1 MRQICIKHVRTI
13 VYKYLTSYVTGSCKF
28 PNKTTSM
35 FLFLIK
41 SSNVSRREIMR
52 VFIKS
57 YGCSAN
63 IADAEVLKGC
73 LAQAGF
79 QLTDS
84 ASTANVVIYNTCAVK
99 GPTENRIIQALKRIP
114 REKKVIITGCLP
126 LINFERLTREV
137 RFNAAV
143 GPAAG
148 QKIADVV
155 EHVIKGEKLIDL
167 DTALTAK
174 PSLNLPKLQSNPVIS
189 VLPVSYGC
197 LGSCAY
203 CCVVFARGHIRS
215 YTINEVTKRIQN
227 DLAAG
232 AKEFWITSQDIAC
245 YGRDIG
251 TSLAVLLKA
260 VGEVKSDFHVRV
272 GMMTPNLVTDIL
284 DDLIAAFKDNKIF
297 KFLHMP
303 VQSGDDTVL
312 TRMRRFYTVQD
323 FRENVNAFR
332 MAFPKATLATDII
345 CGFPGET
352 REAFENTLRLISEVK
367 PDIVNVSKF
376 FARPHTAA
384 ATMREAFVEP
394 AEIKQRSTKAARLA
408 RRFALERN
416 QRWVNWSGKVLI
428 DEKGKVPGSW
438 IGRNFAYKP
447 ITVKS
452 SSNLLGKTLQVKVM
466 KAFSTYLAGK
476 AE

>member
-1 MRQICIKHVRTI
+1 
-13 VYKYLTSYVTGSCKF
+13 
-28 PNKTTSM
+28 
-35 FLFLIK
+35 
-41 SSNVSRREIMR
+41 MR

-63 IADAEVLKGC
+63 TADTEVLKGC
-73 LAQAGF
+73 IAQAGY

-99 GPTENRIIQALKRIP
+99 GPTENRIIHALKNIP
-114 REKKVIITGCLP
+114 REKRVIIAGCLP
-126 LINFERLTREV
+126 LINFERLRREV
-137 RFNAAV
+137 RFSAAV
-143 GPAAG
+143 GPATG
-148 QKIADVV
+148 QKIIDVV
-155 EHVIKGEKLIDL
+155 KHVIKGEKLIDL

-215 YTINEVTKRIQN
+215 YTINEVTERIRN

-232 AKEFWITSQDIAC
+232 AKEFWITSQDTAC

-251 TSLAVLLKA
+251 TNLASLIKA
-260 VGEVKSDFHVRV
+260 VGEVKGDFHVRV

-284 DDLIAAFKDNKIF
+284 DDLIAAFKNNKIF
-297 KFLHMP
+297 KFLHLP

-312 TRMRRFYTVQD
+312 SYMRRFYKVQD
-323 FRENVNAFR
+323 FREDLKTFR
-332 MAFPKATLATDII
+332 MVFPKATLVTDII

-352 REAFENTLRLISEVK
+352 REAFENTLKLINEVK

-384 ATMREAFVEP
+384 AAMREAFVEP
-394 AEIKQRSTKAARLA
+394 AEIKRRSTKAARLT
-408 RRFALERN
+408 RQIALERN
-416 QRWVNWSGKVLI
+416 QRWINWSGEVLI

-447 ITVKS
+447 ITVQS
-452 SSNLLGKTLQVKVM
+452 SSNLLGKTLQVKVIE
-466 KAFSTYLAGK
+466 AFSTHLAGK

>member
-1 MRQICIKHVRTI
+1 
-13 VYKYLTSYVTGSCKF
+13 
-28 PNKTTSM
+28 
-35 FLFLIK
+35 
-41 SSNVSRREIMR
+41 MR

-63 IADAEVLKGC
+63 IADTEVLKGC
-73 LAQAGF
+73 LAQAGY

-84 ASTANVVIYNTCAVK
+84 ALTANVVIYNTCAVK

-114 REKKVIITGCLP
+114 QEKKVIITGCLP
-126 LINFERLTREV
+126 LINFERLRREV

-143 GPAAG
+143 GPATG

-155 EHVIKGEKLIDL
+155 EHVIKGEKVIDL
-167 DTALTAK
+167 DTALTSI
-174 PSLNLPKLQSNPVIS
+174 PGLTLPKLQSNPVIS
-189 VLPVSYGC
+189 ILPVSYGC
-197 LGSCAY
+197 IGSCAY

-215 YTINEVTKRIQN
+215 YPINEVTEKIRN

-232 AKEFWITSQDIAC
+232 VKEFWITSQDTAC

-251 TSLAVLLKA
+251 TNLAVLLKA
-260 VGEVKSDFHVRV
+260 LGELKGDFHIRV

-284 DDLIAAFKDNKIF
+284 DDLIAAFKNNKIF

-312 TRMRRFYTVQD
+312 TRMRRFYTGQD

-332 MAFPKATLATDII
+332 MAFPKVTLATDII
-345 CGFPGET
+345 CGLPGET
-352 REAFENTLRLISEVK
+352 REAFENTLKLINEVK
-367 PDIVNVSKF
+367 PEIVNVSKF
-376 FARPHTAA
+376 FTRPHTAA

-394 AEIKQRSTKAARLA
+394 VEIKRRSTKAAKLVKQI
-408 RRFALERN
+408 ALERN
-416 QRWVNWSGKVLI
+416 QRWINWSGKILI

-452 SSNLLGKTLQVKVM
+452 SANLLGKTLQVKVIE
-466 KAFSTYLAGK
+466 AFSTHLAGK

>member
-1 MRQICIKHVRTI
+1 
-13 VYKYLTSYVTGSCKF
+13 
-28 PNKTTSM
+28 M

-41 SSNVSRREIMR
+41 SSNVSRCEIMR

-57 YGCSAN
+57 YGCSTN
-63 IADAEVLKGC
+63 TADTEVLKGC
-73 LAQAGF
+73 LARAGY
-79 QLTDS
+79 QLTDL

-99 GPTENRIIQALKRIP
+99 GPTENRIVHALKHIS

-126 LINFERLTREV
+126 LINFERLRREV

-143 GPAAG
+143 GPATG
-148 QKIADVV
+148 QKITDVV
-155 EHVIKGEKLIDL
+155 KHVTKGEKLVDL

-203 CCVVFARGHIRS
+203 CCVVFARGRVRS
-215 YTINEVTKRIQN
+215 HAINEVTKRIQN

-232 AKEFWITSQDIAC
+232 AKEFWITSQDTAC

-251 TSLAVLLKA
+251 TNLAVLLKA
-260 VGEVKSDFHVRV
+260 VGELKGDFHVRV

-284 DDLIAAFKDNKIF
+284 DDLIAAFKNNKIF
-297 KFLHMP
+297 KFLHLP

-312 TRMRRFYTVQD
+312 SYMRRFYKVQD
-323 FRENVNAFR
+323 FREDLKTFR
-332 MAFPKATLATDII
+332 MVFPKATLVTDII

-352 REAFENTLRLISEVK
+352 REAFENTLKLINEVK

-384 ATMREAFVEP
+384 AAMREAFVEP
-394 AEIKQRSTKAARLA
+394 AEIKRRSTKAARLT
-408 RRFALERN
+408 RQIALERN
-416 QRWVNWSGKVLI
+416 QRWINWSGEVLI

-452 SSNLLGKTLQVKVM
+452 SANLLGKTLQVKVM
-466 KAFSTYLAGK
+466 ETFSTHLAGK

>member
-1 MRQICIKHVRTI
+1 
-13 VYKYLTSYVTGSCKF
+13 
-28 PNKTTSM
+28 
-35 FLFLIK
+35 
-41 SSNVSRREIMR
+41 MR

-63 IADAEVLKGC
+63 TADTEVLKGC
-73 LAQAGF
+73 IAQAGY

-99 GPTENRIIQALKRIP
+99 GPTENRIIHALKNIP
-114 REKKVIITGCLP
+114 REKKVIIAGCLP
-126 LINFERLTREV
+126 LINFERLRREV
-137 RFNAAV
+137 RFSAAV
-143 GPAAG
+143 GPATG
-148 QKIADVV
+148 QKIIDVV
-155 EHVIKGEKLIDL
+155 KHVIKGEKLIDL

-232 AKEFWITSQDIAC
+232 AKEFWITSQDTAC

-251 TSLAVLLKA
+251 TNLASLIKA
-260 VGEVKSDFHVRV
+260 VGEVKGDFHVRV

-284 DDLIAAFKDNKIF
+284 DDLIAAFKNNKIF
-297 KFLHMP
+297 KFLHLP

-312 TRMRRFYTVQD
+312 SYMRRFYKVQD
-323 FRENVNAFR
+323 FREDLKTFR
-332 MAFPKATLATDII
+332 MVFPKATLVTDII

-352 REAFENTLRLISEVK
+352 REAFENTLKLINEVK

-384 ATMREAFVEP
+384 AAMREAFVEP
-394 AEIKQRSTKAARLA
+394 AEIKRRSTKAARLT
-408 RRFALERN
+408 RQIALERN
-416 QRWVNWSGKVLI
+416 QRWINWSGEVLI

-447 ITVKS
+447 ITVQS
-452 SSNLLGKTLQVKVM
+452 SSNLLGKTLQVKVIE
-466 KAFSTYLAGK
+466 AFSTHLAGK

>member
-1 MRQICIKHVRTI
+1 
-13 VYKYLTSYVTGSCKF
+13 
-28 PNKTTSM
+28 
-35 FLFLIK
+35 
-41 SSNVSRREIMR
+41 MR

-63 IADAEVLKGC
+63 TADTEVLKGC
-73 LAQAGF
+73 IAQAGY

-99 GPTENRIIQALKRIP
+99 GPTENRIIHALKNIP
-114 REKKVIITGCLP
+114 REKKVIIAGCLP
-126 LINFERLTREV
+126 LINFERLRREV
-137 RFNAAV
+137 RFSAAV
-143 GPAAG
+143 GPATG
-148 QKIADVV
+148 QKIIDVV
-155 EHVIKGEKLIDL
+155 KHVIKGEKLIDL

-215 YTINEVTKRIQN
+215 YTINEVTERIRN

-232 AKEFWITSQDIAC
+232 AKEFWITSQDTAC

-251 TSLAVLLKA
+251 TNLASLIKA
-260 VGEVKSDFHVRV
+260 VGEVKGDFHVRV

-284 DDLIAAFKDNKIF
+284 DDLIAAFKNNKIF
-297 KFLHMP
+297 KFLHLP

-312 TRMRRFYTVQD
+312 SYMRRFYKVQD
-323 FRENVNAFR
+323 FREDLKTFR
-332 MAFPKATLATDII
+332 MVFPKATLVTDII

-352 REAFENTLRLISEVK
+352 REAFENTLKLINEVK

-384 ATMREAFVEP
+384 AAMREAFVEP
-394 AEIKQRSTKAARLA
+394 AEIKRRSTKAARLT
-408 RRFALERN
+408 RQIALERN
-416 QRWVNWSGKVLI
+416 QRWINWSGEVLI

-447 ITVKS
+447 ITVQS
-452 SSNLLGKTLQVKVM
+452 SSNLLGKTLQVKVIE
-466 KAFSTYLAGK
+466 AFSTHLAGK

>member
-1 MRQICIKHVRTI
+1 MK
-13 VYKYLTSYVTGSCKF
+13 
-28 PNKTTSM
+28 
-35 FLFLIK
+35 
-41 SSNVSRREIMR
+41 
-52 VFIKS
+52 
-57 YGCSAN
+57 
-63 IADAEVLKGC
+63 
-73 LAQAGF
+73 
-79 QLTDS
+79 
-84 ASTANVVIYNTCAVK
+84 
-99 GPTENRIIQALKRIP
+99 
-114 REKKVIITGCLP
+114 
-126 LINFERLTREV
+126 
-137 RFNAAV
+137 
-143 GPAAG
+143 
-148 QKIADVV
+148 
-155 EHVIKGEKLIDL
+155 HVIKGEKLIDL

-215 YTINEVTKRIQN
+215 YTINEVTERIRN

-232 AKEFWITSQDIAC
+232 AKEFWITSQDTAC

-251 TSLAVLLKA
+251 TNLASLIKA
-260 VGEVKSDFHVRV
+260 VGEVKGDFHVRV

-284 DDLIAAFKDNKIF
+284 DDLIAAFKNNKIF
-297 KFLHMP
+297 KFLHLP

-312 TRMRRFYTVQD
+312 SYMRRFYKVQD
-323 FRENVNAFR
+323 FREDLKTFR
-332 MAFPKATLATDII
+332 MVFPKATLVTDII

-352 REAFENTLRLISEVK
+352 REAFENTLKLINEVK

-384 ATMREAFVEP
+384 AAMREAFVEP
-394 AEIKQRSTKAARLA
+394 AEIKRRSTKAARLT
-408 RRFALERN
+408 RQIALERN
-416 QRWVNWSGKVLI
+416 QRWINWSGEVLI

-447 ITVKS
+447 ITVQS
-452 SSNLLGKTLQVKVM
+452 SSNLLGKTLQVKVIE
-466 KAFSTYLAGK
+466 AFSTHLAGK

>member
-1 MRQICIKHVRTI
+1 
-13 VYKYLTSYVTGSCKF
+13 
-28 PNKTTSM
+28 
-35 FLFLIK
+35 
-41 SSNVSRREIMR
+41 MR

-63 IADAEVLKGC
+63 TADTEVLKGC
-73 LAQAGF
+73 IAQAGY

-99 GPTENRIIQALKRIP
+99 GPTENRIIHALKNIP
-114 REKKVIITGCLP
+114 REKRVIIAGCLP
-126 LINFERLTREV
+126 LINFERLRREV
-137 RFNAAV
+137 RFSAAV
-143 GPAAG
+143 GPATG
-148 QKIADVV
+148 QKIIDVV
-155 EHVIKGEKLIDL
+155 KHVIKGEKLIDL

-215 YTINEVTKRIQN
+215 YTINEVTERIRN

-232 AKEFWITSQDIAC
+232 AKEFWITSQDTAC

-251 TSLAVLLKA
+251 TNLASLIKA
-260 VGEVKSDFHVRV
+260 VGEVKGDFHVRV

-284 DDLIAAFKDNKIF
+284 DDLIAAFKNNKIF
-297 KFLHMP
+297 KFLHLP

-312 TRMRRFYTVQD
+312 SYMRRFYKVQD
-323 FRENVNAFR
+323 FREDLKTFR
-332 MAFPKATLATDII
+332 MVFPKATLVTDII

-352 REAFENTLRLISEVK
+352 REAFENTLKLINEVK

-384 ATMREAFVEP
+384 AAMREAFVEP
-394 AEIKQRSTKAARLA
+394 AEIKRRSTKAARLT
-408 RRFALERN
+408 RQIALERN
-416 QRWVNWSGKVLI
+416 QRWINWSGEVLI

-447 ITVKS
+447 ITVQS

-466 KAFSTYLAGK
+466 ETFSTHLAGK

>member
-1 MRQICIKHVRTI
+1 
-13 VYKYLTSYVTGSCKF
+13 
-28 PNKTTSM
+28 
-35 FLFLIK
+35 
-41 SSNVSRREIMR
+41 MR

-63 IADAEVLKGC
+63 TADTEVLKGC
-73 LAQAGF
+73 LAQAGY

-99 GPTENRIIQALKRIP
+99 GPTENRIIEALKRIS

-126 LINFERLTREV
+126 LINFERLRREV
-137 RFNAAV
+137 RFSAAV

-148 QKIADVV
+148 QKIAGVM

-232 AKEFWITSQDIAC
+232 AKEFWITSQDTAC

-251 TSLAVLLKA
+251 TNLAALLKA
-260 VGEVKSDFHVRV
+260 VGDVKGNFHVRV
-272 GMMTPNLVTDIL
+272 GMMTPNQVTHIL
-284 DDLIAAFKDNKIF
+284 NDLIAAFKNNKIF
-297 KFLHMP
+297 KFLHLP
-303 VQSGDDTVL
+303 AQSGDDTVL
-312 TRMRRFYTVQD
+312 TRMRRFYTVKD
-323 FRENVNAFR
+323 FRETVNAFR
-332 MAFPKATLATDII
+332 KAFPEVTLATDII

-352 REAFENTLRLISEVK
+352 REAFENTLKLINKIK

-376 FARPHTAA
+376 FARPHTEA
-384 ATMREAFVEP
+384 ATMHEAFVEP
-394 AEIKQRSTKAARLA
+394 TEIKRRSTEAAKMVKRV
-408 RRFALERN
+408 ALERN
-416 QRWVNWSGKVLI
+416 KRWISWCGKVLI

-452 SSNLLGKTLQVKVM
+452 SMNLLGKTLQVKVVE
-466 KAFSTYLAGK
+466 AFSTHLAGK